1 MPFVNVEWAPRSL
14 EMRREVAKAITDVI
28 CKVTGNEP
36 STVRVVFTD
45 VESDHIAEAG
55 KLFSDRQKETE

>member
-1 MPFVNVEWAPRSL
+1 
-14 EMRREVAKAITDVI
+14 MRREVAKAITDVI